1 MRPLWLQTPQQL
13 ADHLRSFRRSRGLTQ
28 AELGRLVG
36 LDQTR
41 VAKIERDPRVVS
53 LGQLMK
59 LLAVLEVRILLE
71 PTESEGRADFVA
83 ESSPEWKVG
92 VRGRGTS
99 AGRSAGERTLR
110 LTRTPGAAGK
120 NGARGR
126 RGPKGQAGAAGKVSS
141 APKNEN
147 SDEPVEW

>member
-13 ADHLRSFRRSRGLTQ
+13 TDHLRSFRRSRNLTQ
-28 AELGRLVG
+28 TELGRLVG

-41 VAKIERDPRVVS
+41 IAKIERDPRVVS

-71 PTESEGRADFVA
+71 PAEPQRRQDFVA
-83 ESSPEWKVG
+83 EGHAEWKVG
-92 VRGRGTS
+92 AKGQSGGTS
-99 AGRSAGERTLR
+99 GMGKASG
-110 LTRTPGAAGK
+110 LTGTPGATGK
-120 NGARGR
+120 NTSRGK
-126 RGPKGQAGAAGKVSS
+126 RGPKRQPGAAAKAGSTLRD
-141 APKNEN
+141 EN